1 MTAKLRLVSRSLLT
15 ASFLIAAASAAYAF
29 AVYGAIA
36 DKYAK
41 LGGDKGAL
49 GPAITDEAGAA
60 HGGRFNAFRNGL
72 IYWHP
77 KIGAFA
83 VQGAIAGKWD
93 AAGRV
98 NFGYPYTDETATAD
112 GRGRYNHF
120 RAMHLPGNP
129 EASIYWTPQT
139 NAHAI
144 YGDIRKKWASI
155 GWERSPLGYPTS
167 DEIQD
172 GAFRR
177 VNFERGYI
185 RWSSRGGAEVFTTSN
200 APTPNPGTFSSL
212 LVNGIELQADAPGRG
227 AIPVFAS
234 NTFLSANTICELIRN
249 PPPQQPGF
257 DQFVK
262 TIVGKANAALGNSPF
277 KVRSD
282 ISGSLSKNCR
292 ARAEISSANDDAIS
306 VTANLDGNRL
316 AFHMTTPDANVL
328 GASVGLPGSVDPGF
342 AVTFDIMARTR
353 LVLPKSVCGQFTVE
367 TINVTIGKAHV
378 EGTNPTGDVA
388 VAVGKFVAFLAGI
401 DFEKALADNRVVSF
415 PGIVKTA
422 PELNPKLCSGLARS
436 AWIDRDYK
444 PRPGVLVLRATMAP
458 PEKGP
463 VVR

>member
-1 MTAKLRLVSRSLLT
+1 MLKRSLLT

-29 AVYGAIA
+29 AVYGAIG

-49 GPAITDEAGAA
+49 GPAISDEAAA
-60 HGGRFNAFRNGL
+60 PNGGRFNAFKNGL

-77 KIGAFA
+77 KVGAFA

-93 AAGRV
+93 ASGRT
-98 NFGYPYTDETATAD
+98 NFGYPYTDETSTPD

-120 RAMHLPGNP
+120 RAMHLPGTP
-129 EASIYWTPQT
+129 EASIYWTSQT

-172 GAFRR
+172 GAYRR
-177 VNFERGYI
+177 VNFEHGHI
-185 RWSSRGGAEVFTTSN
+185 RWSSRSGAEVFTTSN
-200 APTPNPGTFSSL
+200 APTPNPGTFGTL

-227 AIPVFAS
+227 AVPVFA
-234 NTFLSANTICELIRN
+234 NNNFLSANAICELIRN
-249 PPPQQPGF
+249 PPPPQQSF

-262 TIVGKANAALGNSPF
+262 SIVGTANTALGSKSPF

-282 ISGSLSKNCR
+282 ISGSLSGNCR
-292 ARAEISSANDDAIS
+292 ARAEVSTANDDAINVS
-306 VTANLDGNRL
+306 ANLDGNRISL
-316 AFHMTTPDANVL
+316 HMTTPDIHVL
-328 GASVGLPGSVDPGF
+328 GASVGAPGSADPGF
-342 AVTFDIMARTR
+342 AVTFDISARTR
-353 LVLPKSVCGQFTVE
+353 VLLPKSVCGQVQVE
-367 TINVTIGKAHV
+367 TINVTVSNAKV
-378 EGTNPTGDVA
+378 DGTNPTGDIA
-388 VAVGKFVAFLAGI
+388 VAIGKFVSFLAGI
-401 DFEKALADNRVVSF
+401 DFKKALADKRVISF
-415 PGIVKTA
+415 PGVTKTA
-422 PELNPKLCSGLARS
+422 QEFNPMLCTGLARS
-436 AWIDRDYK
+436 ARIEHDYK
-444 PRPGVLVLRATMAP
+444 SGPGVLVLRATVAP